1 MEKVVGRRDKERD
14 EKMEGTKKVK
24 NRDNITQLKG
34 IRKARMR
41 NKKRRKHT
49 KKRIIDKQN
58 R

>member
-24 NRDNITQLKG
+24 NRDTKTQLKG

-58 R
+58 C